1 MIEIEE
7 VKNTKQNISSFITET
22 ELVNS
27 NISKKLGLDLKLK
40 LELNQPIGAFK
51 IRGAMNAVL
60 NLSDQYKGVTC
71 CSTGNHGKGVAFA
84 AQKQNKKAVI
94 CMSEN
99 VPTNKVEGIKQF
111 GAEVKIE
118 GASQDEAEEISIN
131 LAKTEGLKY
140 ISPFDD
146 LDVLKGQA
154 TIGLEIFEQDP
165 DIQNVLIPLSGGGLA
180 GGIAAVLKQLNPNIK
195 VYGVSMENGAAMYQS
210 IKDNKP
216 SQVKEFISLAD
227 SLQGGIGLS
236 NKYSFKLC
244 QKYLDDIILVSEQ
257 EIYKALQEVYY
268 MDNIICEGACVVGV
282 AALMNNK
289 IKNLEGLT
297 TTIITGKNIDPD
309 LHKNII
315 EGKDIKMGDLIIN
328 GSAYVQ

>member
-7 VKNTKQNISSFITET
+7 VKNTKQKISSFIKET

-40 LELNQPIGAFK
+40 LELDQPIGAFK

-84 AQKQNKKAVI
+84 AQKQNKKAII

-99 VPTNKVEGIKQF
+99 VPTNKIEGIKQF

-118 GASQDEAEEISIN
+118 GVSQDEAEEISIN

-146 LDVLKGQA
+146 LDVLNGQA

-165 DIQNVLIPLSGGGLA
+165 DIKNVLIPLSGGGLA
-180 GGIAAVLKQLNPNIK
+180 GGIAAVLKQLNPYIK

-210 IKDNKP
+210 IKQNKP

-289 IKNLEGLT
+289 IKNLQGLT
-297 TTIITGKNIDPD
+297 STIITGKNIDFD
-309 LHKNII
+309 LHKNIM
-315 EGKDIKMGDLIIN
+315 EGKDIKMGDLTIN
-328 GSAYVQ
+328 GSVYVQ

>member
-1 MIEIEE
+1 MIKIEE
-7 VKNTKQNISSFITET
+7 VKNTKQNISSFIKET
-22 ELVNS
+22 ELINS
-27 NISKKLGLDLKLK
+27 NLSQKLGLDLKLK

-99 VPTNKVEGIKQF
+99 VPTNKIDGIKQF

-146 LDVLKGQA
+146 LDVLNGQA

-165 DIQNVLIPLSGGGLA
+165 DIKNILIPLSGGGLA

-210 IKDNKP
+210 IKQNKP

-257 EIYKALQEVYY
+257 EIYKALQEIYY

-282 AALMNNK
+282 AALMNNR

-297 TTIITGKNIDPD
+297 STIITGKNIDPD

-315 EGKDIKMGDLIIN
+315 EGKDIKIGNLTIN
-328 GSAYVQ
+328 GSVYVE

>member
-1 MIEIEE
+1 MIKIED
-7 VKNTKQNISSFITET
+7 VKNTKQKISSFIKET
-22 ELVNS
+22 ELINS
-27 NISKKLGLDLKLK
+27 NISKKLGLNLKLK

-99 VPTNKVEGIKQF
+99 VPTNKIEGIKQF

-118 GASQDEAEEISIN
+118 GASQDEAEEISVN

-146 LDVLKGQA
+146 LDVLNGQA

-165 DIQNVLIPLSGGGLA
+165 NIQNVLIPLSGGGLA

-195 VYGVSMENGAAMYQS
+195 IYGVSMENGAAMYQS

-216 SQVKEFISLAD
+216 SKVKEFISLAD

-282 AALMNNK
+282 AALMNNRV
-289 IKNLEGLT
+289 KNLEGLT
-297 TTIITGKNIDPD
+297 STIITGKNIDLD
-309 LHKNII
+309 LHKNIM
-315 EGKDIKMGDLIIN
+315 EGKDIKLGDLTIN
-328 GSAYVQ
+328 GSVYVQ

>member
-7 VKNTKQNISSFITET
+7 VKNTKQKISSFIKET

-40 LELNQPIGAFK
+40 LELDQPIGAFK

-84 AQKQNKKAVI
+84 AQKQNKKAII

-99 VPTNKVEGIKQF
+99 VPTNKIDGIKQF

-118 GASQDEAEEISIN
+118 GVSQDEAEEISIN

-146 LDVLKGQA
+146 LDVLNGQA

-165 DIQNVLIPLSGGGLA
+165 DIKNVLIPLSGGGLA
-180 GGIAAVLKQLNPNIK
+180 GGIAAILKQLNPNIK

-210 IKDNKP
+210 IKEKKP

-282 AALMNNK
+282 AELMNNK
-289 IKNLEGLT
+289 IKNLQGLT
-297 TTIITGKNIDPD
+297 STIITCKNIDHD

-315 EGKDIKMGDLIIN
+315 EGKDIKMGDLTIN
-328 GSAYVQ
+328 GSVYVQ

>member
-7 VKNTKQNISSFITET
+7 VKNTKQKISSFIKET

-27 NISKKLGLDLKLK
+27 NLSQKLGLDLKLK

-94 CMSEN
+94 CMSKN

-111 GAEVKIE
+111 GAEVKIQ

-146 LDVLKGQA
+146 LDVLNGQA

-210 IKDNKP
+210 IKQHKP

-236 NKYSFKLC
+236 NRYSFKLC

-282 AALMNNK
+282 AALMNNRV
-289 IKNLEGLT
+289 KNLEGLT
-297 TTIITGKNIDPD
+297 STIITGKNIDLD
-309 LHKNII
+309 LHKNIM
-315 EGKDIKMGDLIIN
+315 EGKDIKLGDLTIN
-328 GSAYVQ
+328 GSVYVQ

>member
-1 MIEIEE
+1 MIKIED
-7 VKNTKQNISSFITET
+7 VKNTKQKISSFITET

-60 NLSDQYKGVTC
+60 KLSDQYKGVTC

-118 GASQDEAEEISIN
+118 GASQDEAEEISVN

-146 LDVLKGQA
+146 LDVLNGQA

-165 DIQNVLIPLSGGGLA
+165 GIKNVLIPLSGGGLA
-180 GGIAAVLKQLNPNIK
+180 GGIAAVLKQLNPYIK

-210 IKDNKP
+210 IKQNKP

-282 AALMNNK
+282 AALMNNRV
-289 IKNLEGLT
+289 KNLEGLT
-297 TTIITGKNIDPD
+297 STIITGKNIDLD
-309 LHKNII
+309 LHKNIM
-315 EGKDIKMGDLIIN
+315 EGKDIKLGDLTIN
-328 GSAYVQ
+328 GSVYVQ

>member
-1 MIEIEE
+1 MIKIEE
-7 VKNTKQNISSFITET
+7 VKNTKQNISSFIKET
-22 ELVNS
+22 ELINS
-27 NISKKLGLDLKLK
+27 NLSQKLGLDLKLK

-99 VPTNKVEGIKQF
+99 VPTNKIDGIKQF

-146 LDVLKGQA
+146 LDVLNGQA

-165 DIQNVLIPLSGGGLA
+165 DIRNILIPLSGGGLA

-210 IKDNKP
+210 IKQNKP

-257 EIYKALQEVYY
+257 EIYKALQEIYY

-282 AALMNNK
+282 AALMNNR

-297 TTIITGKNIDPD
+297 STIITGKNIDPD

-315 EGKDIKMGDLIIN
+315 EGKDIKIGNLTIN
-328 GSAYVQ
+328 GSVYVE

>member
-7 VKNTKQNISSFITET
+7 VKNTKQNISSFIKET
-22 ELVNS
+22 ELINS
-27 NISKKLGLDLKLK
+27 NLSQKLGLDLKLK

-111 GAEVKIE
+111 GAEVKIQ

-140 ISPFDD
+140 INSIVRWGFSWRDCSCI
-146 LDVLKGQA
+146 K
-154 TIGLEIFEQDP
+154 TIK
-165 DIQNVLIPLSGGGLA
+165 S
-180 GGIAAVLKQLNPNIK
+180 
-195 VYGVSMENGAAMYQS
+195 
-210 IKDNKP
+210 
-216 SQVKEFISLAD
+216 
-227 SLQGGIGLS
+227 
-236 NKYSFKLC
+236 
-244 QKYLDDIILVSEQ
+244 
-257 EIYKALQEVYY
+257 
-268 MDNIICEGACVVGV
+268 
-282 AALMNNK
+282 
-289 IKNLEGLT
+289 
-297 TTIITGKNIDPD
+297 
-309 LHKNII
+309 
-315 EGKDIKMGDLIIN
+315 
-328 GSAYVQ
+328 

>member
-1 MIEIEE
+1 
-7 VKNTKQNISSFITET
+7 
-22 ELVNS
+22 
-27 NISKKLGLDLKLK
+27 
-40 LELNQPIGAFK
+40 
-51 IRGAMNAVL
+51 
-60 NLSDQYKGVTC
+60 
-71 CSTGNHGKGVAFA
+71 
-84 AQKQNKKAVI
+84 
-94 CMSEN
+94 MSEN

-111 GAEVKIE
+111 GAEVKIQ

-131 LAKTEGLKY
+131 LAKIEGLKY

-146 LDVLKGQA
+146 LDVLNGQA

-165 DIQNVLIPLSGGGLA
+165 DIKNVLIPLSGGGLA

-210 IKDNKP
+210 IKQNKP

-282 AALMNNK
+282 AALMNNR

-297 TTIITGKNIDPD
+297 STIITGKNIDLD
-309 LHKNII
+309 LHKNIM
-315 EGKDIKMGDLIIN
+315 EGKDIKMGDLTIN
-328 GSAYVQ
+328 GSVYVQ

>member
-1 MIEIEE
+1 MIKIED
-7 VKNTKQNISSFITET
+7 VKNTKQKISSFIKET
-22 ELVNS
+22 ELINS

-99 VPTNKVEGIKQF
+99 VPINKIEGIKQF

-146 LDVLKGQA
+146 LDVLNGQA

-165 DIQNVLIPLSGGGLA
+165 NIQNVLIPLSGGGLA
-180 GGIAAVLKQLNPNIK
+180 GGIAAVLKQLNPYIK

-210 IKDNKP
+210 IKQNKP

-282 AALMNNK
+282 AALMNNRV
-289 IKNLEGLT
+289 KNLEGLT
-297 TTIITGKNIDPD
+297 STIITGKNIDLD
-309 LHKNII
+309 LHKNIM
-315 EGKDIKMGDLIIN
+315 EGKDIKLGDLTIN
-328 GSAYVQ
+328 GSVYVQ

>member
-1 MIEIEE
+1 MIEIKE

-60 NLSDQYKGVTC
+60 KLSDQYKGVTC

-99 VPTNKVEGIKQF
+99 VPTNKVDGIKQF
-111 GAEVKIE
+111 GAEVKIQ

-146 LDVLKGQA
+146 LDVLNGQA

-165 DIQNVLIPLSGGGLA
+165 NIQNVLIPLSGGGLA

-282 AALMNNK
+282 AALMNNR

-297 TTIITGKNIDPD
+297 STIITGKNIDLD
-309 LHKNII
+309 LHKNIM
-315 EGKDIKMGDLIIN
+315 EGKDIKMGDLTIN
-328 GSAYVQ
+328 GSVYVQ

>member
-1 MIEIEE
+1 MIKIED
-7 VKNTKQNISSFITET
+7 VKNTKQKISSFIKET
-22 ELVNS
+22 ELINS
-27 NISKKLGLDLKLK
+27 NISKKLGLNLKLK

-99 VPTNKVEGIKQF
+99 VPTNKIEGIKQF

-146 LDVLKGQA
+146 LDVLNGQA

-165 DIQNVLIPLSGGGLA
+165 NIQNVLIPLSGGGLA
-180 GGIAAVLKQLNPNIK
+180 GGIAAVLKQLNPYIK

-210 IKDNKP
+210 IKQNKP

-282 AALMNNK
+282 AALMNNRV
-289 IKNLEGLT
+289 KNLEGLT
-297 TTIITGKNIDPD
+297 STIITGKNIDLD
-309 LHKNII
+309 LHKNIM
-315 EGKDIKMGDLIIN
+315 EGKDIKLGDLTIN
-328 GSAYVQ
+328 GSVYVQ

>member
-1 MIEIEE
+1 MIKIEE
-7 VKNTKQNISSFITET
+7 VKNTKKKISSFIKET

-27 NISKKLGLDLKLK
+27 NISQKLGIDLKLK

-60 NLSDQYKGVTC
+60 NLSDQYK
-71 CSTGNHGKGVAFA
+71 
-84 AQKQNKKAVI
+84 KAVI

-111 GAEVKIE
+111 GAEVKIQ

-146 LDVLKGQA
+146 LDVLNGQA

-165 DIQNVLIPLSGGGLA
+165 DINNVLIPLSGGGLA

-289 IKNLEGLT
+289 IRNLKGLT

-315 EGKDIKMGDLIIN
+315 EGKDIKIGDLTIN

>member
-7 VKNTKQNISSFITET
+7 VKNTQEKISPFIKKTELISSN
-22 ELVNS
+22 V
-27 NISKKLGLDLKLK
+27 SKKLGLDLKLK

-99 VPTNKVEGIKQF
+99 VPTNKIDGIKQF

-118 GASQDEAEEISIN
+118 GASQDEAEEISVN

-146 LDVLKGQA
+146 LDVLNGQA

-165 DIQNVLIPLSGGGLA
+165 NIQNVLIPLSGGGLA
-180 GGIAAVLKQLNPNIK
+180 GGIAAVLKQLNPYIK
-195 VYGVSMENGAAMYQS
+195 VYGVSMENGAAMHQS
-210 IKDNKP
+210 IKQNKP

-282 AALMNNK
+282 AALMNKK
-289 IKNLEGLT
+289 ISNLEGLT
-297 TTIITGKNIDPD
+297 STIITGKNIDLD
-309 LHKNII
+309 LHKNIM
-315 EGKDIKMGDLIIN
+315 EGKDIKMGDLTIN
-328 GSAYVQ
+328 GSVYVQ

>member
-7 VKNTKQNISSFITET
+7 VKNTQEKISPFIKKTELISSN
-22 ELVNS
+22 V
-27 NISKKLGLDLKLK
+27 SKKLGLDLKLK

-99 VPTNKVEGIKQF
+99 VPMNKVEGIKQL

-146 LDVLKGQA
+146 LDVLNGQA

-268 MDNIICEGACVVGV
+268 LDNITCEGACVVGI

-289 IKNLEGLT
+289 IKNLQGLT
-297 TTIITGKNIDPD
+297 STIITGKNIDLN

-315 EGKDIKMGDLIIN
+315 EGKDIKMGDLTIN
-328 GSAYVQ
+328 GSAYV

>member
-1 MIEIEE
+1 M
-7 VKNTKQNISSFITET
+7 
-22 ELVNS
+22 
-27 NISKKLGLDLKLK
+27 
-40 LELNQPIGAFK
+40 
-51 IRGAMNAVL
+51 
-60 NLSDQYKGVTC
+60 
-71 CSTGNHGKGVAFA
+71 
-84 AQKQNKKAVI
+84 
-94 CMSEN
+94 
-99 VPTNKVEGIKQF
+99 PTNKIEGIKQF

-118 GASQDEAEEISIN
+118 GVSQDEAEEISIN

-146 LDVLKGQA
+146 LDVLNGQA

-165 DIQNVLIPLSGGGLA
+165 NIQNVLIPLSGGGLA
-180 GGIAAVLKQLNPNIK
+180 GGIAAVLKQLNPYIK

-210 IKDNKP
+210 IKEKKP

-289 IKNLEGLT
+289 IKNLQGLT
-297 TTIITGKNIDPD
+297 STIITGKNIDFD
-309 LHKNII
+309 LHKNIM
-315 EGKDIKMGDLIIN
+315 EGKDIKMGDLTIN
-328 GSAYVQ
+328 GSVYVQ

>member
-7 VKNTKQNISSFITET
+7 VKNTQEKISPFIKKTELISSN
-22 ELVNS
+22 VS
-27 NISKKLGLDLKLK
+27 QKLGLDLKLK

-111 GAEVKIE
+111 GAEVKIQ

-146 LDVLKGQA
+146 LDVLNGQA

-165 DIQNVLIPLSGGGLA
+165 DIKNILIPLSGGGLA

-210 IKDNKP
+210 IKQNKP
-216 SQVKEFISLAD
+216 SQVNEFISLAD

-282 AALMNNK
+282 AALMNDK
-289 IKNLEGLT
+289 IKNLQGLT
-297 TTIITGKNIDPD
+297 STIITGKNIDPN

-315 EGKDIKMGDLIIN
+315 EGKDIKMGDLKIN

>member
-7 VKNTKQNISSFITET
+7 VKNTKQKISSFIKET

-84 AQKQNKKAVI
+84 AQKQNKKAII

-99 VPTNKVEGIKQF
+99 VPMNKVEGIKQF

-146 LDVLKGQA
+146 LDVLNGQA

-165 DIQNVLIPLSGGGLA
+165 NIKNVLIPLSGGGLA

-268 MDNIICEGACVVGV
+268 VDNITCEGACVVGV
-282 AALMNNK
+282 AALMNKK
-289 IKNLEGLT
+289 IKNLQGLT
-297 TTIITGKNIDPD
+297 STIITGKNIDPN

-315 EGKDIKMGDLIIN
+315 EGKDIKMGDLTIN

>member
-7 VKNTKQNISSFITET
+7 VKNTQEKISPFIKKTELISSN
-22 ELVNS
+22 V
-27 NISKKLGLDLKLK
+27 SKKLGLDLKLK

-84 AQKQNKKAVI
+84 AKQQNKKAVI

-99 VPTNKVEGIKQF
+99 VPTNKVEGIKQL

-131 LAKTEGLKY
+131 LAKIEGLKY

-146 LDVLKGQA
+146 LDVLNGQA

-165 DIQNVLIPLSGGGLA
+165 DIKNVLIPLSGGGLA

-257 EIYKALQEVYY
+257 EIYKALQEIYY

-315 EGKDIKMGDLIIN
+315 EGKDIKMGDLTIN